1 LVAQITAVGG
11 EVTGFSG
18 YRRSNQ
24 VKMLDLRLN
33 LRKALGDA
41 HNSLPTLRAV
51 MNAAA
56 GSRRAALAAKRLGG

>member
-1 LVAQITAVGG
+1 MAQITAVGG
-11 EVTGFSG
+11 EVMGFSG

-24 VKMLDLRLN
+24 VKMLDSRLN

-56 GSRRAALAAKRLGG
+56 GSRRAALAAKRHGG